1 MIQRTFVMVKPDGV
15 QRKLVGEIIGRFER
29 RGLRLAGMKMLR
41 VSRELAEAHYAA
53 HKGKPF
59 FGELVDFITSGPVVA
74 MVWEGEDAVLLVRNM
89 MGALKPAEAQ
99 PGSIRGDFTA
109 SIQMNVVH
117 GSSDPAAADEE
128 VALWFSED
136 ELV

>member
-1 MIQRTFVMVKPDGV
+1 MVKPDGV
-15 QRKLVGEIIGRFER
+15 QRKLAGEIIGRFER

-41 VSRELAEAHYAA
+41 VSRELAEAHYGA

-59 FGELVDFITSGPVVA
+59 FGELVDFITSGPVIA
-74 MVWEGEDAVLLVRNM
+74 TVWEGEDAVLLVRNM
-89 MGALKPAEAQ
+89 LGALKPAEAQ
-99 PGSIRGDFTA
+99 PGSIRGDFAT

-128 VALWFSED
+128 VALWFRED